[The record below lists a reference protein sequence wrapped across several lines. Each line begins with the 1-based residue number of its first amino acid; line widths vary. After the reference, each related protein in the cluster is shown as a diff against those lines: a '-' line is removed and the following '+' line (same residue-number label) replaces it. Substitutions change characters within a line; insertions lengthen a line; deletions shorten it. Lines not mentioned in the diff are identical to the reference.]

1 MRVRIN
7 NNNQI
12 INGLRIIEM
21 QNKGPLFDKGIK
33 INDIIVGINEE
44 TANWNNLISSLKFAT
59 LGESLKLD
67 LINQNGE
74 LISINFNSLINEV
87 N

>member
-12 INGLRIIEM
+12 INGLRIVEI

-33 INDIIVGINEE
+33 IDDIIVGINEE
-44 TANWNNLISSLKFAT
+44 SANWNNLISSLKFAT

-67 LINQNGE
+67 LIDHNGE
-74 LISINFNSLINEV
+74 FISINFDSLTDEV

>member
-12 INGLRIIEM
+12 INGLRIVEI

-33 INDIIVGINEE
+33 IDDIIVGINEE
-44 TANWNNLISSLKFAT
+44 SANWNNLISSLKFAT

-67 LINQNGE
+67 LIDQNGE
-74 LISINFNSLINEV
+74 FISINFDSLTDEV

>member
-1 MRVRIN
+1 M
-7 NNNQI
+7 
-12 INGLRIIEM
+12 NGLRIVEI

-33 INDIIVGINEE
+33 IDDIIVGINEE
-44 TANWNNLISSLKFAT
+44 SANWNNLISSLKFAT

-67 LINQNGE
+67 LIDQNGE
-74 LISINFNSLINEV
+74 FISINFDSLTDEV

>member
-1 MRVRIN
+1 MSI
-7 NNNQI
+7 
-12 INGLRIIEM
+12 
-21 QNKGPLFDKGIK
+21 DKVNIPALK
-33 INDIIVGINEE
+33 IRDIYLSG
-44 TANWNNLISSLKFAT
+44 TRKFAT

-74 LISINFNSLINEV
+74 LISINFDSLINEV

>member
-33 INDIIVGINEE
+33 IDDIIVGINEE
-44 TANWNNLISSLKFAT
+44 SANWNNLISSLKFAT

-67 LINQNGE
+67 LIDQNGE
-74 LISINFNSLINEV
+74 FISINFDSLTDEV